1 MQKNELKQRCGW
13 CLGDNLYEDY
23 HDTEWGKP
31 VYDDNILFEF
41 IILETMQAGLS
52 WITILK
58 KRENYREALDG
69 FDPVKISCYD
79 QDNVKSLLLNPGI
92 IRHRLKIQSIINNAQ
107 CFIKIQKEYGS
118 FSKFLWEYVNHQ
130 PIVNHVKDYK
140 KAPATTALS
149 DQLAKDLKKRG
160 FKFVGSTT
168 IYAFIQ
174 AVGMVNDHEI
184 SCYRYDEV

>member
-1 MQKNELKQRCGW
+1 MQKTKLKQRCGW
-13 CLGDNLYEDY
+13 CLGDDLYEEY
-23 HDTEWGKP
+23 HDNEWGKP
-31 VYDDNILFEF
+31 VYDDDILFEF
-41 IILETMQAGLS
+41 LILETMQAGLS

-58 KRENYREALDG
+58 KRENYRNALDG
-69 FDPVKISCYD
+69 FDSIKIANYD
-79 QDNVKSLLLNPGI
+79 ADKVAALLLDPGI

-107 CFIKIQKEYGS
+107 CFLKLQEEYGS
-118 FSKFLWEYVNHQ
+118 FSKFLWKYVHSK

-140 KAPATTALS
+140 NVPATTALS

-168 IYAFIQ
+168 IYAFMQ